1 MCIRD
6 SLYTEL
12 LERAVRSIK
21 QGKLPD
27 VDAVEA
33 RGADIELHV
42 PALIPEDY
50 LPDVHTRL
58 MLYKRISSA
67 RDADK
72 LRELQ
77 VEMIDRFGLLP
88 DAAKHLFAIA
98 DLKLQAT
105 ALGVRKLDLGEAGGR
120 VQFTEK
126 PSVDPMAV
134 IRLIQ
139 GQPTH
144 LSLIHI

>member
-1 MCIRD
+1 
-6 SLYTEL
+6 
-12 LERAVRSIK
+12 
-21 QGKLPD
+21 
-27 VDAVEA
+27 
-33 RGADIELHV
+33 LHV

-67 RDADK
+67 RDGDA

-88 DAAKHLFAIA
+88 EPAKHLFAIA

-105 ALGVRKLDLGEAGGR
+105 GLGIRKLDLGPGGGR
-120 VQFTEK
+120 LQFVDK
-126 PSVDPMAV
+126 PGVDPMAI
-134 IRLIQ
+134 IRMIQ
-139 GQPTH
+139 GQPKTYQMDGPDK
-144 LSLIHI
+144 LRVKLPLPEPADRFNAARGLLTALRPTV